1 MFCLK
6 KRGLMRNF
14 IIGYSIVVAYA
25 LIAYLYRAQ
34 ISVFNRTFE
43 KEMSECE
50 IEL

>member
-1 MFCLK
+1 
-6 KRGLMRNF
+6 MRNF

-25 LIAYLYRAQ
+25 LIVYLYRAQ

-43 KEMSECE
+43 KEMSETFCE